1 MVRPLSD
8 LIKDADEIIFGRQ
21 PGEEKT
27 AARSEPEIA
36 DDDIFKLAELIR
48 KAPELPEVAE
58 KLASDDDELV
68 LTMRE
73 KVAHA
78 VALVDTLLN
87 LPTLEKVAAFEDQAR
102 AAGYSD
108 KEIAAQLEK
117 TAGLR
122 FRSVLSDMPWFQKES

>member
-1 MVRPLSD
+1 MVSPLSD
-8 LIKDADEIIFGRQ
+8 LIKDADEIIFGRHQ
-21 PGEEKT
+21 GEEKT
-27 AARSEPEIA
+27 AERSEPAIA
-36 DDDIFKLAELIR
+36 DDDVFKLAELIR
-48 KAPELPEVAE
+48 KGPEQPDGAE
-58 KLASDDDELV
+58 KRASEDDALV
-68 LTMRE
+68 FSMRE

-87 LPTLEKVAAFEDQAR
+87 LPVLEKVAAFEDQAR

-117 TAGLR
+117 TAGLK